1 MSPIVAVVFT
11 GLMRK
16 SLWMSANNIFSDVEY
31 EKRNCAVSEK
41 VKVSEVLPVLT
52 LVIEMFSRN

>member
-1 MSPIVAVVFT
+1 
-11 GLMRK
+11 
-16 SLWMSANNIFSDVEY
+16 MSAKNIISDVEY

-41 VKVSEVLPVLT
+41 VKVGEVVPVLT